1 MRKRLLPLLL
11 AAALTPLPATA
22 QPAPDFAP
30 IRSVKGQLNM
40 VNGHIQGIAAAPDA
54 IYLSCLTYIIKLDW
68 HGQHLKHVRTPNHT
82 GDLAFHDGTLYAAI
96 ALRKPDA
103 DGNSGLIQAYDADL
117 NLLSQTVY
125 PKGTD
130 GITVLDGT
138 LYFGVG
144 PNPPKAHRGNSLAK
158 AALPLPKALP
168 HQPVTVDHGHKTHYG
183 YQNLT
188 TDGQRLLGFLYAAG
202 NPFGGVILDRN
213 LNVLKLLPFAAGNG
227 IDLLP
232 RNLQEDGKPLRF
244 IRCRTLHNWR
254 KTDVAN
260 DPPQVILEFFE
271 LRDDNTLAPLH
282 KATAK

>member
-1 MRKRLLPLLL
+1 MLPLVLPHRPQACPGLRQSLLMDGLGVEPQQMKIQVDQQADARHGENSADSHL
-11 AAALTPLPATA
+11 AAQ
-22 QPAPDFAP
+22 QPA
-30 IRSVKGQLNM
+30 GQDGETLRA
-40 VNGHIQGIAAAPDA
+40 GAAQARRFSGA
-54 IYLSCLTYIIKLDW
+54 L
-68 HGQHLKHVRTPNHT
+68 GQRHHQRVP
-82 GDLAFHDGTLYAAI
+82 GA
-96 ALRKPDA
+96 
-103 DGNSGLIQAYDADL
+103 
-117 NLLSQTVY
+117 
-125 PKGTD
+125 
-130 GITVLDGT
+130 
-138 LYFGVG
+138 
-144 PNPPKAHRGNSLAK
+144 
-158 AALPLPKALP
+158 LPKALP

-232 RNLQEDGKPLRF
+232 RNLQEDGKPRRF
-244 IRCRTLHNWR
+244 VRCRTLHNWR